1 MMSIS
6 QSEYLSAARAFGNH
20 FVLALRLAFLAALLA
35 VSPHVLAAAP
45 SCEAQALRNHEALRP
60 ENLANWEPLDD
71 QTVLI
76 WMRHSDRA
84 RLVRLSKPLDG
95 LISAPII
102 ILVAG
107 DGDRTISA
115 CGHDALTLSYD
126 GHEKARIVSIERLSA
141 KLTAALDVGKAAP
154 NVELSRT

>member
-1 MMSIS
+1 MTSIS
-6 QSEYLSAARAFGNH
+6 QSEYLPETSVCGNY
-20 FVLALRLAFLAALLA
+20 FALMFRVAFLAALLA
-35 VSPHVLAAAP
+35 VSPRVLAAP
-45 SCEAQALRNHEALRP
+45 PPCEAQALRSHEALRP

-76 WMRHSDRA
+76 WMKHSARA

-95 LISAPII
+95 LTSAPII

-107 DGDRTISA
+107 DGGRTVSA

-126 GHEKARIVSIERLSA
+126 EREKARIVSIERLSER
-141 KLTAALDVGKAAP
+141 LTAALDGGEAAP
-154 NVELSRT
+154 NVTSSRI